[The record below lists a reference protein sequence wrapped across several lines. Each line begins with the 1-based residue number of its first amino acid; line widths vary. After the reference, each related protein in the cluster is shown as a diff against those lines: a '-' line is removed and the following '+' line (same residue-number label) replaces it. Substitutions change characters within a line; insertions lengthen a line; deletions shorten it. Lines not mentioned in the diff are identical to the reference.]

1 MKKSVLLLT
10 ILLAAALLFT
20 ACGDK
25 QDTPESKGEEICGM
39 YFGTSA
45 KAFNSPDDADSA
57 LELTSL
63 TFDGASVKLS
73 AKASYPN
80 GALDLN
86 LEGTAYKSVIADTT
100 IVCVFGNGENF
111 SIASFV
117 IETVPDAISM
127 QQHTKQTIAGLP
139 EDKKNTPVIKV
150 ALTLQNGEVVYYEDV
165 LETVSVADALVNA
178 KNAADSDTE
187 SVLYRNER
195 WFMDF

>member
-10 ILLAAALLFT
+10 LLLAAALLFT
-20 ACGDK
+20 ACVDK
-25 QDTPESKGEEICGM
+25 PDAPESKGEEICGM

-57 LELTSL
+57 LEIKSL

-73 AKASYPN
+73 AKAIYPN

-86 LEGTAYKSVIADTT
+86 LDGTAYKSVIADTT

-111 SIASFV
+111 SIDSFV

-139 EDKKNTPVIKV
+139 EDKKNLPVIKI
-150 ALTLQNGEVVYYEDV
+150 ALKLQNGEVVYYEDI
-165 LETVSVADALVNA
+165 LETVSVTDGINNVMIAPDN
-178 KNAADSDTE
+178 DTE
-187 SVLYRNER
+187 NILYANER
-195 WFMDF
+195 WFMFF